1 MWRCF
6 PAEIYIYLPLWS
18 CNKQLGGD
26 TVVVR
31 RSWGVTSISL
41 TLSVAWELPWS
52 WRLFARLY
60 AALEYWSLKLLIWLK
75 TSTWV
80 SCLFL
85 GSACMGT
92 LKLERVA
99 GLSHAPSPG
108 SQIVCPLWKQVLHHN
123 LFTDQLQ
130 IPRFAALSRLCKN
143 WNKGPWSEF
152 GLKAVF
158 DTGWA
163 LLAWPTS
170 SRAEQTGE
178 EGSLSWEGEGGSQ
191 HGWEVVRTGGLG
203 NLRGKRHSFQGSYI
217 WGLNNMLPIIVS
229 PERLYIQAV
238 GQKQSP
244 LLPSLEIFRR
254 LNMTYLIAGVL
265 FRSSS
270 MLFLPQRG
278 VVTMFWSKP
287 EGTTISTMCFYASA
301 LQS

>member
-26 TVVVR
+26 TVVR

-75 TSTWV
+75 NSTWV

-92 LKLERVA
+92 VSPLKLERVA
-99 GLSHAPSPG
+99 GLSHAPSPD

-130 IPRFAALSRLCKN
+130 IPRFSALSRWKTGTRGRGQSLGWRLC
-143 WNKGPWSEF
+143 SILA
-152 GLKAVF
+152 GLC
-158 DTGWA
+158 
-163 LLAWPTS
+163 WPD
-170 SRAEQTGE
+170 RPAAEQSGQERKVVKAEREKVGVSTGE
-178 EGSLSWEGEGGSQ
+178 KWWGQGVWVTWEG
-191 HGWEVVRTGGLG
+191 
-203 NLRGKRHSFQGSYI
+203 RGIPFRAATSEDSIICFQ
-217 WGLNNMLPIIVS
+217 
-229 PERLYIQAV
+229 
-238 GQKQSP
+238 
-244 LLPSLEIFRR
+244 
-254 LNMTYLIAGVL
+254 
-265 FRSSS
+265 
-270 MLFLPQRG
+270 
-278 VVTMFWSKP
+278 
-287 EGTTISTMCFYASA
+287 
-301 LQS
+301 